1 MEFRNLTP
9 FAVMN
14 YSMLDVEDVEHHVAV
29 MKIGYQLL
37 PDSTGH
43 SIAELLP
50 APPLCLQDEYRGLM
64 NASQVLQESDLA
76 PFKPRCDIIVNGTAY
91 APDNQPGT
99 EFPVRLQVTNKKGE
113 TLLDKT
119 LTVTGERE
127 FIRDASGE
135 WQLTDP
141 KPFTTLP
148 LDYRYAFG
156 GECKI
161 QADDNASAH
170 LKESDRLTAA
180 QRQQHP
186 DGENSPLA
194 HATCETNPLGTGFIT
209 PWYAS
214 AKQLTRY
221 PAPRITQPDAP
232 FTVEH
237 FTAQLSGPLPADTP
251 VSQPQGLGFIGRPWL
266 PRRQFA
272 GTYDDDWLAN
282 RHPYLPK
289 DFDFRYWNGAP
300 TDQQIDWPDTDI
312 SLILQGMMPSG
323 NLHVTLPGHRPFI
336 LLRME
341 NGALFPVP
349 MRLDTLILDSEAMT
363 LYLTC
368 RLNFKTS
375 LPIRVAEARFEIDPD
390 APLLKLAPPEPEKK
404 ETAHGR

>member
-29 MKIGYQLL
+29 IKIGYQLL
-37 PDSTGH
+37 PVGQGEYS
-43 SIAELLP
+43 AELLP
-50 APPLCLQDEYRGLM
+50 APRLCLQDEYREQM

-76 PFKPRCDIIVNGTAY
+76 PFKPRCDVIVNGTAY
-91 APDNQPGT
+91 AQDNRPCT
-99 EFPVRLQVTNKKGE
+99 EFPVRLRVKSKQGQ

-127 FIRDASGE
+127 FIRDAGGQ

-141 KPFTTLP
+141 KPFSTLP

-161 QADDNASAH
+161 QADDKASEH
-170 LKESDRLTAA
+170 LKERDRLTPE
-180 QRQQHP
+180 QRRQHP
-186 DGENSPLA
+186 DGENAPVA
-194 HATCETNPLGTGFIT
+194 HAVYETNPLGMGFIT
-209 PWYAS
+209 PWYAQ
-214 AKQLTRY
+214 AKQLIRY
-221 PAPRITQPDAP
+221 PVPRVIRPNSP
-232 FTVEH
+232 FMAQH
-237 FTAQLSGPLPADTP
+237 FAAQLAGTLSSETLAC
-251 VSQPQGLGFIGRPWL
+251 QPQGMGFIGRPWL
-266 PRRQFA
+266 PRRQLA
-272 GTYDDDWLAN
+272 GTYDADWLTH

-312 SLILQGMMPSG
+312 ALSLQGMTLSG
-323 NLHVTLPGHRPFI
+323 NLLVTLPGHRPFI

-341 NGALFPVP
+341 DGALLPIP
-349 MRLDTLILDSEAMT
+349 MRLDTLILDSEALT
-363 LYLTC
+363 VHITC

-375 LPIRVAEARFEIDPD
+375 LPVRVAEARFEIDPD
-390 APLLKLAPPEPEKK
+390 APLLKLTSPEPQK
-404 ETAHGR
+404 ETDHGG

>member
-99 EFPVRLQVTNKKGE
+99 EFPVRLQVKNKQGQ

-363 LYLTC
+363 LHITS

-390 APLLKLAPPEPEKK
+390 APLLKLAPPEPEK
-404 ETAHGR
+404 ETAHGG

>member
-37 PDSTGH
+37 PVGQGEYS
-43 SIAELLP
+43 AELLP
-50 APPLCLQDEYRGLM
+50 APLLCLQDEYRGQM

-76 PFKPRCDIIVNGTAY
+76 PFKPRCDVIVNGTAY
-91 APDNQPGT
+91 APEGKPCT
-99 EFPVRLQVTNKKGE
+99 EFPVQLQVQTKQGQI
-113 TLLDKT
+113 LLDKT

-127 FIRDASGE
+127 FIRDTGGH

-141 KPFTTLP
+141 KTFTTLP

-161 QADDNASAH
+161 QADDKVGAQ
-170 LKESDRLTAA
+170 LTKSDRLTPE

-186 DGENSPLA
+186 DGENAPVA
-194 HATCETNPLGTGFIT
+194 HAVCETNPLGMGFIT

-221 PAPRITQPDAP
+221 PAPRIIRPDVS
-232 FTVEH
+232 FTAQH
-237 FTAQLSGPLPADTP
+237 FTAQLSGTLAPDTP
-251 VSQPQGLGFIGRPWL
+251 ACQPQGMGFIGRPWL
-266 PRRQFA
+266 PRRQLA
-272 GTYDDDWLAN
+272 GTYDAEWLEH

-289 DFDFRYWNGAP
+289 DFDFGYWNGAP
-300 TDQQIDWPDTDI
+300 TDQQIDWPETNL
-312 SLILQGMMPSG
+312 SLHLQGMTPGG

-336 LLRME
+336 LLRMH
-341 NGALFPVP
+341 NGMLLPVP
-349 MRLDTLILDSEAMT
+349 MRPDTLILDSDAKT

-368 RLNFKTS
+368 RLNFKTD
-375 LPIRVAEARFEIDPD
+375 LPVRVAEARFEINPE
-390 APLLKLAPPEPEKK
+390 APLLKLAPLEEEKK
-404 ETAHGR
+404 DG